1 MRNIHLLNAAN
12 IAKILESNPTLV
24 KDETKRAF
32 EAHHHKLIRQP
43 SKQYLRRNATVPIT
57 DRVISMPAYINNRD
71 DSTEMVGIKWIGSH
85 PENYKRGLQR
95 ANALIIVNH
104 PETNAPMAILDGSQ
118 ISTERTF
125 AVSLVGIDALCPD
138 IQSVA
143 VIGMGKLGRLHASM
157 LPKLYPSLKKVYCYS
172 NTANYNDIL
181 SDQIMHCSSWQE
193 AISKA
198 EVVITT
204 TSATKPYI
212 NYKDVADMRLIVN
225 QSVMDF
231 DIDVYAGASQIVIDD
246 WDECFNAKS
255 AFTHAVNQCLI
266 KRDDVIQIGEIL
278 FNQSMADDGLKLF
291 SPLGMAVE
299 DIVIASA
306 IYNKALQ
313 TGLYENFAVA

>member
-1 MRNIHLLNAAN
+1 MRNIHLINAADISN
-12 IAKILESNPTLV
+12 ILESNPTLI

-32 EAHHHKLIRQP
+32 EAHYHKLIRQP
-43 SKQYLRRNATVPIT
+43 SKQYLRRNTTVPIT
-57 DRVISMPAYINNRD
+57 DRVISMPVYVNN
-71 DSTEMVGIKWIGSH
+71 TEDNTEVVGIKWIGSH
-85 PENYKRGLQR
+85 PENYKKGLQR
-95 ANALIIVNH
+95 ANALIVVNH
-104 PETNAPMAILDGSQ
+104 PETNAPIAILDGSQ

-125 AVSLVGIDALCPD
+125 AVSLIGIDYLCPD
-138 IQSVA
+138 LQSA
-143 VIGMGKLGRLHASM
+143 ACIGMGKLGRLHASM

-181 SDQIMHCSSWQE
+181 SNQIIQCSSWQE

-212 NYKDVADMRLIVN
+212 NYKDVANKRLIIN

-231 DIDVYAGASQIVIDD
+231 DVDVYAGASQIVIDD

-255 AFTHAVNQCLI
+255 AFTHAVKQGLI
-266 KRDDVIQIGEIL
+266 KREGIMEIGDII
-278 FNQSMADDGLKLF
+278 FNGKSAASGLRLF

-299 DIVIASA
+299 DIVIANS
-306 IYNKALQ
+306 IYKRALQ